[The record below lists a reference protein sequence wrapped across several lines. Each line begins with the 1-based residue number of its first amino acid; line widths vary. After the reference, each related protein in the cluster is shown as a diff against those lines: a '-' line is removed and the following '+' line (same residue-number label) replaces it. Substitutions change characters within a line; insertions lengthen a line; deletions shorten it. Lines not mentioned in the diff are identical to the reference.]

1 MFHLLRH
8 NRGFRER
15 DLFSLGERRASFGR
29 QFKHRESFRP
39 LPQIAEPD
47 QLASDG
53 LPLRAFHFLADTVGR
68 NFVVVPF
75 AHVFRV
81 RAHQYIDDVIEAEAE
96 PVFFADSIDA
106 RQKFLRGER
115 AVECFTRRQ
124 TIVAPAAILLRPF
137 LAEITQ

>member
-1 MFHLLRH
+1 M
-8 NRGFRER
+8 
-15 DLFSLGERRASFGR
+15 
-29 QFKHRESFRP
+29 
-39 LPQIAEPD
+39 
-47 QLASDG
+47 
-53 LPLRAFHFLADTVGR
+53 
-68 NFVVVPF
+68 VVPF

-137 LAEITQ
+137 LAEITQQRDAPALRRLGIMHHLLQLRARDLLLLCARLFDDELRLLDHVARAEQQHAIAR